1 MTIEDFEALA
11 KSARDGMYPMYLLNR
26 QCYWTVAGE
35 VHHPL
40 ISEAGA
46 VEYGQKSPT
55 IEVFLCVGGE
65 FVTWADVTLS
75 QELEGSDL
83 PIPSVVWQTKDGIVL
98 TVTLYESN
106 GAVYIRYLLND
117 RPESLKDVRLFLALR
132 PFPVTPP
139 WQHSELSPIRSLE
152 YEQRNN
158 TVLLNGNTHIVSN
171 ITADAFGAVSF
182 VERGDI
188 VEHLGHGRLPDQI
201 QVQNDLGLASGALQY
216 DVALVSGETWEVTL
230 QVGTETDGAWTPLEV
245 AAEYWRKRLE
255 TIGEKVQDLR
265 LKQIIVTAVA
275 HILMNRDGPAFQP
288 GPRFYARAWIR
299 DAATMIRILLLLG
312 FKQEAREFILWY
324 AKYQEEDG
332 NVPAIIDT
340 SADPNRP
347 DWIAEHDSHGEFIY
361 TIMEYFRATGD
372 QRFLRQMWPKVLNA
386 IRYIETLRSK
396 HLRDEFKDTP
406 YYGLLTESASHEG
419 YIGKHAHSYWDNFW
433 TLRGI
438 MDAVEMAEVL
448 DDQAES
454 NRFAALRDSFRKTL
468 YASIRNVM
476 ADMKAKGIE
485 EYMPGSVENRDFD
498 LPSTA
503 IGVLLIHD
511 FTDEF
516 RETLEKMATTYLE
529 KVGHRRTS
537 KDWESYTPYEVRVV
551 SMLWRLGRNAEAEK
565 LLEYFLSERRPV
577 PWNQWTEVNYPDLRH
592 PGYVGDLP
600 HTWVG
605 AEVALAILGILGL
618 L

>member
-1 MTIEDFEALA
+1 
-11 KSARDGMYPMYLLNR
+11 MYPMYLLNK
-26 QCYWTVAGE
+26 QCYWTVAG
-35 VHHPL
+35 VHRPL

-46 VEYGQKSPT
+46 VEYEQKSPT
-55 IEVFLCVGGE
+55 IELFLCAGGE

-75 QELEGSDL
+75 QELEGGDL
-83 PIPSVVWQTKDGIVL
+83 PIPSVVWETKDGIVL

-106 GAVYIRYLLND
+106 GAVYIRYLLDD
-117 RPESLKDVRLFLALR
+117 RSERQKDVRLFLAIR

-139 WQHSELSPIRSLE
+139 WQHSQLSPIKSLE
-152 YEQRNN
+152 YEQRTN
-158 TVLLNGNTHIVSN
+158 TVLLNGNTRIVSN
-171 ITADAFGAVSF
+171 ITADGFGAVSF
-182 VERGDI
+182 EESGNI
-188 VEHLGHGRLPDQI
+188 VEHLRDGRLPDQV

-216 DVALVSGETWEVTL
+216 DVALVPDDTWEVSL
-230 QVGTETDGAWTPLEV
+230 RVGAETDAAWTPLEV
-245 AAEYWRKRLE
+245 AAEYWRKRLQR
-255 TIGEKVQDLR
+255 IGEKVQDPY
-265 LKQIIVTAVA
+265 LKKIMMTVVA

-299 DAATMIRILLLLG
+299 DAATMIRVLLLLG
-312 FKQEAREFILWY
+312 FKEEAREFIVWY
-324 AKYQEEDG
+324 AQYQGDDG
-332 NVPAIIDT
+332 NVPAIVDT
-340 SADPNRP
+340 NVHPNRP
-347 DWIAEHDSHGEFIY
+347 DWIKEHDCHGEFVY

-372 QRFLRQMWPKVLNA
+372 LEFVARMWPRVLNA
-386 IRYIETLRSK
+386 VRYVETLRRK
-396 HLRDEFKDTP
+396 HLTDEFRETP

-433 TLRGI
+433 ALRGL

-448 DDQAES
+448 GDQAQTA
-454 NRFAALRDSFRKTL
+454 RLTDLRDSFKETL
-468 YASIRNVM
+468 SASIRNVM
-476 ADMKAKGIE
+476 RAMKDKGME
-485 EYMPGSVENRDFD
+485 EYMPGSVENLDFD

-503 IGVLLIHD
+503 IGVLLIPD
-511 FTDEF
+511 FADEF
-516 RETLEKMATTYLE
+516 RGTLEKMATTYLE
-529 KVGHRRTS
+529 KLEHRRRS

-551 SMLWRLGRNAEAEK
+551 SVLRRLGRDAEAKK

-605 AEVALAILGILGL
+605 AEVALAILGMLGL